1 MELAN
6 FQEKIQSLEASEDL
20 IGLGRD
26 ASEVRQEF
34 EDFMI
39 EAERVEQVKR
49 LEAADQ
55 GLTYDEFDYSPV
67 KEAFFDVYKSFQEK
81 RKKQVELKT
90 ALENENLKQ
99 KKALVERLKDVIENE
114 EKIGT
119 AFNAYKE
126 IHENW
131 KKVGDIPRDKREALQ
146 KEYSRLLEIFFYNI
160 KIYKELKDHDYK
172 RNQQLKE
179 ALLFKLKQ
187 LRSANL
193 PVREAEAS
201 LRSLQD
207 EWEEIGPVQN
217 EEWES
222 LKNAYWETVRGVYEK
237 FNEHY
242 EQQRVVLKENIDAK
256 KALIEKLIAVNET
269 LVNVPSAKEWEQKT
283 KDVLGLQE
291 AWKKIGFGSRKE
303 NELVYQEFRKHCD
316 VFFQAKKEFSKDI
329 ESKFKDVA
337 DKKRKLIEEAKAL
350 SNSQEWKSTSEKL
363 IQLQKRWKE
372 SGNAGQRFEN
382 KLWTEFRGA
391 CNVFFEAKETHFKG
405 QDEANTLNL
414 TAKNELI
421 SEVQNW
427 EVPSDKQAA
436 IAALRAFQNKFNEL
450 GQVPIKDK
458 NSVYQNFKKVID
470 DKYAALKL
478 EGQEKENI
486 LFKAKLD
493 NLESSPDRARLFQGE
508 KNEIRKQIDILTK
521 EIMLLE
527 NNLGFFAKSKG
538 ADALKADVDKK
549 VKHAQERIQQLKQK
563 LKLIP
568 NE

>member
-1 MELAN
+1 MEHTN
-6 FQEKIQSLEASEDL
+6 FQDKIRLLAESEDL

-26 ASEVRQEF
+26 ASELRQEF
-34 EDFMI
+34 EDFMM

-49 LEAADQ
+49 LEASEK
-55 GLTYDEFDYSPV
+55 GESYEEVDYRPE
-67 KEAFFDVYKSFQEK
+67 KEAFFEVYKSFQEK
-81 RKKQVELKT
+81 RKKQVELKS

-99 KKALVERLKDVIENE
+99 KKALIDRLKDVIENE

-119 AFNAYKE
+119 AFNSYKE

-131 KKVGDIPRDKREALQ
+131 KKVGDIPRDKREAVQ

-160 KIYKELKDHDYK
+160 KIYKELKEHDYK

-179 ALLFKLKQ
+179 AIIFKLKQ
-187 LRSANL
+187 LRTANL
-193 PVREAEAS
+193 PVREAEAT

-222 LKNAYWETVRGVYEK
+222 LKNAYWETVRAVYDK

-242 EQQRVVLKENIDAK
+242 EQQRAVLKENIDAK
-256 KALIEKLIAVNET
+256 KALIEKLAL
-269 LVNVPSAKEWEQKT
+269 LVQGIEHVSTAKDWDHKT
-283 KDVLGLQE
+283 KEVLALQE

-337 DKKRKLIEEAKAL
+337 DKKRKLIEEAKSL
-350 SNSQEWKSTSEKL
+350 CDSTDWKNTSEKL
-363 IQLQKRWKE
+363 INLQKRWKE
-372 SGNAGQRFEN
+372 SGNAGHRFEN
-382 KLWTEFRGA
+382 KLWSEFRGA
-391 CNVFFEAKETHFKG
+391 CNVFFEAKEAHFKV
-405 QDEANTLNL
+405 QDEANVANL

-421 SEVQNW
+421 SQIQAW
-427 EVPSDKQAA
+427 EVPTNKQEA
-436 IAALRAFQNKFNEL
+436 ITGLRNFQQAFNDL
-450 GQVPIKDK
+450 GQVPMKEK
-458 NSVYQNFKKVID
+458 KSVYQQFKKAID
-470 DKYAALKL
+470 EKYAALKL
-478 EGQEKENI
+478 EGQEKESI

-493 NLESSPDRARLFQGE
+493 NLQGSPDRLKLLQIE
-508 KNEIRKQIDILTK
+508 KNEIRKQIDGLNK
-521 EIMLLE
+521 EIMQLE

-538 ADALKADVDKK
+538 ADALRADVERK
-549 VKHAQERIQQLKQK
+549 VKHAQERILNLKMK
-563 LKLIP
+563 MKLIP

>member
-1 MELAN
+1 MEPTN
-6 FQEKIQSLEASEDL
+6 FQEKIHALEGAEDL

-26 ASEVRQEF
+26 ASELRQEF
-34 EDFMI
+34 EDFII

-49 LEAADQ
+49 LEASDL
-55 GLTYDEFDYSPV
+55 GTSYEEYDYAQI
-67 KEAFFDVYKSFQEK
+67 KEAFFDAYKSFQEK

-90 ALENENLKQ
+90 VLENENLIQ

-114 EKIGT
+114 ENIGT

-160 KIYKELKDHDYK
+160 KIYKELKEHDYK

-179 ALLFKLKQ
+179 AIIFKLKQ
-187 LRSANL
+187 LRTANL
-193 PVREAEAS
+193 PVRDAEAN

-217 EEWES
+217 DGWES

-256 KALIEKLIAVNET
+256 KSLIEKLLVVNQNLE
-269 LVNVPSAKEWEQKT
+269 NVSSAKEWDQKT

-291 AWKKIGFGSRKE
+291 SWKKIGFGSRKE
-303 NELVYQEFRKHCD
+303 NEVVYQEFRKHCD

-329 ESKFKDVA
+329 ESKFKEVA
-337 DKKRKLIEEAKAL
+337 DKKRLLIDEAKAL
-350 SNSQEWKSTSEKL
+350 SHSQDWKSTSEKL
-363 IQLQKRWKE
+363 IQLQKKWKD
-372 SGNAGQRFEN
+372 SGNAGHRFEN
-382 KLWTEFRGA
+382 KLWSEFRGA
-391 CNVFFEAKETHFKG
+391 CNVFFEAKEAHFKV
-405 QDEANTLNL
+405 QDESNTSNL
-414 TAKNELI
+414 TAKTELI
-421 SEVQNW
+421 AEVQNW
-427 EVPSDKQAA
+427 VMPTDKQEA
-436 IAALRAFQNKFNEL
+436 IAALRSFQNRFNEL
-450 GQVPIKDK
+450 GQVPMKDK
-458 NSVYQNFKKVID
+458 NAVYQNFKKAMD
-470 DKYAALKL
+470 DKYASLKL
-478 EGQEKENI
+478 EGIEKESI
-486 LFKAKLD
+486 MFKAKLD
-493 NLESSPDRARLFQGE
+493 NLQSSPDRTRLIQGE
-508 KNEIRKQIDILTK
+508 KIEIRKQIEILTK
-521 EIMLLE
+521 EIMLSE

-538 ADALKADVDKK
+538 ADALRMEVEKK
-549 VKHAQERIQQLKQK
+549 VKHTQDRIQQLKQK

>member
-1 MELAN
+1 MEPTN
-6 FQEKIQSLEASEDL
+6 FQEKILALEGAEDL

-26 ASEVRQEF
+26 ASELRQEF
-34 EDFMI
+34 EDFII

-49 LEAADQ
+49 LEASDL
-55 GLTYDEFDYSPV
+55 GTSYEEHDYAPI
-67 KEAFFDVYKSFQEK
+67 KEAFFDAYKSFQEK

-90 ALENENLKQ
+90 VLENENLKQ
-99 KKALVERLKDVIENE
+99 KKVLVERLKDVIENE

-160 KIYKELKDHDYK
+160 KIYKELKEHDYK

-179 ALLFKLKQ
+179 AIIFKLKQ
-187 LRSANL
+187 LRTANL
-193 PVREAEAS
+193 PVRDAEAN

-217 EEWES
+217 EGWES

-256 KALIEKLIAVNET
+256 KSLIEKLLVVNQ
-269 LVNVPSAKEWEQKT
+269 NVENVSSAKEWDQKT

-291 AWKKIGFGSRKE
+291 SWKKIGFGSRKE
-303 NELVYQEFRKHCD
+303 NEVVYQEFRKHCD

-329 ESKFKDVA
+329 ESKFKEVA
-337 DKKRKLIEEAKAL
+337 DKKRLLIDEAKAL
-350 SNSQEWKSTSEKL
+350 SHSQDWKSTSEKL
-363 IQLQKRWKE
+363 IQLQKKWKD
-372 SGNAGQRFEN
+372 SGNAGHRFEN
-382 KLWTEFRGA
+382 KLWSEFRGA
-391 CNVFFEAKETHFKG
+391 CNVFFEAKGVHFKD
-405 QDEANTLNL
+405 QDEANTSNL
-414 TAKNELI
+414 TAKTELI

-427 EVPSDKQAA
+427 AMPADKQEA
-436 IAALRAFQNKFNEL
+436 ISALRSFQNKFNEL
-450 GQVPIKDK
+450 GQVPMKDK
-458 NSVYQNFKKVID
+458 NSVYQNFKKAMD
-470 DKYAALKL
+470 EKYASLKL
-478 EGQEKENI
+478 EGIEKESI
-486 LFKAKLD
+486 MFKAKLD
-493 NLESSPDRARLFQGE
+493 NLQSSPDRTRLLQGE
-508 KNEIRKQIDILTK
+508 KIEIRKQIEILTK
-521 EIMLLE
+521 EIMLSE

-538 ADALKADVDKK
+538 ADALRMEVEKK
-549 VKHAQERIQQLKQK
+549 VKHTQERIQQLKQK

>member
-1 MELAN
+1 MELTN
-6 FQEKIQSLEASEDL
+6 FQEKIQALEAAEDL

-26 ASEVRQEF
+26 ASELRQEF

-55 GLTYDEFDYSPV
+55 GLSYEEVDYRPL
-67 KEAFFDVYKSFQEK
+67 KEAFFEVFKSFQEK

-99 KKALVERLKDVIENE
+99 KKALIERLKDVIENE

-119 AFNAYKE
+119 AFTAYKE

-131 KKVGDIPRDKREALQ
+131 KKVGDIPRDKREAIQ

-179 ALLFKLKQ
+179 ALIFKLKQ
-187 LRSANL
+187 LRTSNL
-193 PVREAEAS
+193 PVREAEAN
-201 LRSLQD
+201 LRALQD

-256 KALIEKLIAVNET
+256 KALIQQLAEITKDIEAIQT
-269 LVNVPSAKEWEQKT
+269 AKDWDAKT
-283 KDVLGLQE
+283 KEVLAFQE

-303 NELVYQEFRKHCD
+303 NEQVYQEFRKHCD
-316 VFFQAKKEFSKDI
+316 LFFQAKKDFSKEI

-337 DKKRKLIEEAKAL
+337 DKKRTLIEEAKAL
-350 SNSQEWKSTSEKL
+350 SQSQDWKNTSEKL
-363 IQLQKRWKE
+363 IRLQKQWKE
-372 SGNAGQRFEN
+372 SGNAGHRFEN

-391 CNVFFEAKETHFKG
+391 CNVFFEAKEAHFKV
-405 QDEANTLNL
+405 QDDANAANL
-414 TAKNELI
+414 TAKNDLIAEL
-421 SEVQNW
+421 QAW
-427 EVPSDKQAA
+427 ELPADKNESLQT
-436 IAALRAFQNKFNEL
+436 LRAFQDRFNAM
-450 GQVPIKDK
+450 GQVPIKNK
-458 NSVYQNFKKVID
+458 NAVYLAFKKAID
-470 DKYAALKL
+470 EKYAALKL
-478 EGQEKENI
+478 EGQEKESI
-486 LFKAKLD
+486 LFKAKID
-493 NLESSPDRARLFQGE
+493 NLESSPDRAKLLQYE
-508 KNEIRKQIDILTK
+508 KNDIRKQIDGLNK

-538 ADALKADVDKK
+538 ADALRADVEKK
-549 VKHAQERIQQLKQK
+549 VKQAQERIQGLKMK

>member
-1 MELAN
+1 
-6 FQEKIQSLEASEDL
+6 
-20 IGLGRD
+20 
-26 ASEVRQEF
+26 
-34 EDFMI
+34 
-39 EAERVEQVKR
+39 
-49 LEAADQ
+49 
-55 GLTYDEFDYSPV
+55 
-67 KEAFFDVYKSFQEK
+67 
-81 RKKQVELKT
+81 VELKT

-179 ALLFKLKQ
+179 ALIFKLKQ
-187 LRSANL
+187 LRTANL

-222 LKNAYWETVRGVYEK
+222 LKNAYWETVRAVYDK

-256 KALIEKLIAVNET
+256 KALIEKLVAVNET
-269 LVNVPSAKEWEQKT
+269 LENTATAKEWDQKT

-303 NELVYQEFRKHCD
+303 NELVYQDFRKQCD
-316 VFFQAKKEFSKDI
+316 VFFQAKKEFSKDV
-329 ESKFKDVA
+329 ESRFKDVA

-350 SNSQEWKSTSEKL
+350 SLSQDWKTTSEKL
-363 IQLQKRWKE
+363 IQLQKKWKE
-372 SGNAGQRFEN
+372 SGNAGHRFEN

-391 CNVFFEAKETHFKG
+391 CNVFFEAKESHFKV
-405 QDEANTLNL
+405 QDEANASNL
-414 TAKNELI
+414 TAKKELI

-427 EVPSDKQAA
+427 EVPADKHEA
-436 IAALRAFQNKFNEL
+436 IAALRAFQNKFNEM
-450 GQVPIKDK
+450 GQVPMKEK
-458 NSVYQNFKKVID
+458 NTIYQNFKKAID
-470 DKYAALKL
+470 EKYAALKL

-486 LFKAKLD
+486 FFKAKLD
-493 NLESSPDRARLFQGE
+493 NLESSPDRLRLLQGE

-538 ADALKADVDKK
+538 ADALRADVDKK

>member
-1 MELAN
+1 MEPTN
-6 FQEKIQSLEASEDL
+6 FQEKIQALESAEDL

-26 ASEVRQEF
+26 ASELRQEF
-34 EDFMI
+34 EDFII

-49 LEAADQ
+49 LESSDV
-55 GLTYDEFDYSPV
+55 GTNYEEHDYAPM
-67 KEAFFDVYKSFQEK
+67 KEAFFDLYKSFQEK

-131 KKVGDIPRDKREALQ
+131 KKVGDIPRDKRESVQ

-179 ALLFKLKQ
+179 AIIFKLKQ
-187 LRSANL
+187 LRTANL
-193 PVREAEAS
+193 PVRDAEAN
-201 LRSLQD
+201 LRALQD

-256 KALIEKLIAVNET
+256 KALIEKLVEVNQDVEKVT
-269 LVNVPSAKEWEQKT
+269 SAKEWDQKT
-283 KDVLGLQE
+283 KEILGLQE
-291 AWKKIGFGSRKE
+291 SWKKIGFGSRKE
-303 NELVYQEFRKHCD
+303 NEVVYQEFRKHCD
-316 VFFQAKKEFSKDI
+316 VFFQAKKEFSKNI
-329 ESKFKDVA
+329 ESKFKEVA
-337 DKKRKLIEEAKAL
+337 DKKRLLIEEAKTL
-350 SNSQEWKSTSEKL
+350 SKSEDWKNTSDKL
-363 IQLQKRWKE
+363 IQLQKKWKDA
-372 SGNAGQRFEN
+372 GNAGHRFEN
-382 KLWTEFRGA
+382 KLWSEFRGA
-391 CNVFFEAKETHFKG
+391 CNVFFEAKEAHFKV
-405 QDEANTLNL
+405 QDDANTANL
-414 TAKNELI
+414 EAKKQLI
-421 SEVQNW
+421 AEVQNW
-427 EVPSDKQAA
+427 TMPADKQEA
-436 IAALRAFQNKFNEL
+436 IAALRTFQNTFNEL
-450 GQVPIKDK
+450 GQVPMKDK
-458 NSVYQNFKKVID
+458 NSVYQNFKKAMD
-470 DKYAALKL
+470 EKYASLKL
-478 EGQEKENI
+478 EGIEKESI
-486 LFKAKLD
+486 MFKAKLD
-493 NLESSPDRARLFQGE
+493 NLKSSPDRLRLLQGE

-521 EIMLLE
+521 EMMLLE

-538 ADALKADVDKK
+538 ADALRAEVDKK
-549 VKHAQERIQQLKQK
+549 VKHAQDRIQQLKQK

>member
-256 KALIEKLIAVNET
+256 KALIEKLVAVNET
-269 LVNVPSAKEWEQKT
+269 LANVSSAKEWEQKT

-372 SGNAGQRFEN
+372 SGNAGHRFEN
-382 KLWTEFRGA
+382 KLWSEFRGA

-405 QDEANTLNL
+405 QDEANTSNL

>member
-1 MELAN
+1 MELTN
-6 FQEKIQSLEASEDL
+6 FQEKIQLLEASEDL

-26 ASEVRQEF
+26 ASELRQEF

-55 GLTYDEFDYSPV
+55 GTTYEEFDYAPV

-81 RKKQVELKT
+81 RKKQVELKS

-160 KIYKELKDHDYK
+160 KIYKELKEHDYK

-187 LRSANL
+187 LRTANL

-256 KALIEKLIAVNET
+256 KALIEKLVAVNET
-269 LVNVPSAKEWEQKT
+269 LATVSTAKEWEQKT

-350 SNSQEWKSTSEKL
+350 SHSQDWKGTSEKL
-363 IQLQKRWKE
+363 IQLQKKWKE
-372 SGNAGQRFEN
+372 SGNAGHRFEN

-391 CNVFFEAKETHFKG
+391 CNVFFEAKEAHFKV
-405 QDEANTLNL
+405 QDDANAYNL
-414 TAKNELI
+414 TAKNALI
-421 SEVQNW
+421 LEVQNW
-427 EVPSDKQAA
+427 EVPGDKHEA
-436 IAALRAFQNKFNEL
+436 IAALRSFQNKFNEL
-450 GQVPIKDK
+450 GQVPMKDK
-458 NSVYQNFKKVID
+458 NTIYQNFKKAID
-470 DKYAALKL
+470 EKYAALKL

-508 KNEIRKQIDILTK
+508 KNEIRKQIDVLNK

-538 ADALKADVDKK
+538 ADALRADVDKK

>member
-1 MELAN
+1 MEPTN
-6 FQEKIQSLEASEDL
+6 FQEKILALEGAEDL

-26 ASEVRQEF
+26 ASELRQEF
-34 EDFMI
+34 EDFII

-49 LEAADQ
+49 LEASDL
-55 GLTYDEFDYSPV
+55 GTSYEEHDYAPI
-67 KEAFFDVYKSFQEK
+67 KEAFFDAYKSFQEK

-90 ALENENLKQ
+90 VLENENLKQ
-99 KKALVERLKDVIENE
+99 KKVLVERLKDVIENE

-160 KIYKELKDHDYK
+160 KIYKELKEHDYK

-179 ALLFKLKQ
+179 AIIFKLKQ
-187 LRSANL
+187 LRTANL
-193 PVREAEAS
+193 PVRDAEAN

-217 EEWES
+217 EGWES

-256 KALIEKLIAVNET
+256 KSLIEKLLVVNQNLE
-269 LVNVPSAKEWEQKT
+269 NVSSAKEWDQKT

-291 AWKKIGFGSRKE
+291 SWKKIGFGSRKE
-303 NELVYQEFRKHCD
+303 NEVVYQEFRKHCD

-329 ESKFKDVA
+329 ESKFKEVA
-337 DKKRKLIEEAKAL
+337 DKKRLLIDEAKAL
-350 SNSQEWKSTSEKL
+350 SHSQDWKSTSEKL
-363 IQLQKRWKE
+363 IQLQKKWKD
-372 SGNAGQRFEN
+372 SGNAGHRFEN
-382 KLWTEFRGA
+382 KLWSEFRGA
-391 CNVFFEAKETHFKG
+391 CNVFFEAKGVHFKD
-405 QDEANTLNL
+405 QDEANTSNL
-414 TAKNELI
+414 TAKTELI

-427 EVPSDKQAA
+427 AMPADKQEA
-436 IAALRAFQNKFNEL
+436 IAALRSFQNKFNEL
-450 GQVPIKDK
+450 GQVPMKDK
-458 NSVYQNFKKVID
+458 NSVYQNFKKAMD
-470 DKYAALKL
+470 EKYASLKL
-478 EGQEKENI
+478 EGIEKESI
-486 LFKAKLD
+486 MFKAKLD
-493 NLESSPDRARLFQGE
+493 NLQSSPDRTRLLQGE
-508 KNEIRKQIDILTK
+508 KIEIRKQIEILTK
-521 EIMLLE
+521 EIMLSE

-538 ADALKADVDKK
+538 ADALRMEVEKK
-549 VKHAQERIQQLKQK
+549 VKHTQERIQQLKQK

>member
-1 MELAN
+1 MEPTN
-6 FQEKIQSLEASEDL
+6 FQEKIQALESAEDL

-26 ASEVRQEF
+26 ASELRQEF
-34 EDFMI
+34 EDFII

-49 LEAADQ
+49 LEATDL
-55 GLTYDEFDYSPV
+55 GSSYEEHDYAPM
-67 KEAFFDVYKSFQEK
+67 KEAFFDTYKSFQEK

-90 ALENENLKQ
+90 ALENENIKQ
-99 KKALVERLKDVIENE
+99 KKALLERLKDVIENE

-131 KKVGDIPRDKREALQ
+131 KKVGDIPRDKRESVQ

-160 KIYKELKDHDYK
+160 KIYKELKEHDYK

-179 ALLFKLKQ
+179 AIIFKLKQ
-187 LRSANL
+187 LRTANL
-193 PVREAEAS
+193 PVRDAEAN

-256 KALIEKLIAVNET
+256 KALIEKLLAVNQE
-269 LVNVPSAKEWEQKT
+269 LENVSSAKEWDQKT
-283 KDVLGLQE
+283 KDVLGIQE
-291 AWKKIGFGSRKE
+291 SWKKIGFGSRKE
-303 NELVYQEFRKHCD
+303 NEMVYQEFRKHCD

-329 ESKFKDVA
+329 ESKFKEVA
-337 DKKRKLIEEAKAL
+337 DKKRLLIEEAKTL
-350 SNSQEWKSTSEKL
+350 SKSQDWKSTSEKL
-363 IQLQKRWKE
+363 IQLQKKWKD
-372 SGNAGQRFEN
+372 SGNAGHRFEN
-382 KLWTEFRGA
+382 KLWSEFRGA
-391 CNVFFEAKETHFKG
+391 CNVFFEAKGAHFKD
-405 QDEANTLNL
+405 QDEANSANL
-414 TAKNELI
+414 SVKNELI

-427 EVPSDKQAA
+427 IMPENKQEA
-436 IAALRAFQNKFNEL
+436 IAALRTFQNIFNEL
-450 GQVPIKDK
+450 GQVPMKDK
-458 NSVYQNFKKVID
+458 NSVYQNFKKAMD
-470 DKYAALKL
+470 EKYASLKL
-478 EGQEKENI
+478 DGIEKESI
-486 LFKAKLD
+486 MFKAKMD
-493 NLESSPDRARLFQGE
+493 NLQSSPDRSRLLQGE
-508 KNEIRKQIDILTK
+508 KNEIRKQIDLLTK
-521 EIMLLE
+521 EMMLLE

-538 ADALKADVDKK
+538 ADALRAEVDKK
-549 VKHAQERIQQLKQK
+549 VKHAQDRIQQLKQK

>member
-1 MELAN
+1 MEPTN
-6 FQEKIQSLEASEDL
+6 FQEKILALEGAEDL

-26 ASEVRQEF
+26 ASELRQEF
-34 EDFMI
+34 EDFII

-49 LEAADQ
+49 LEASDL
-55 GLTYDEFDYSPV
+55 GTSYEEHDYAPI
-67 KEAFFDVYKSFQEK
+67 KEAFFDAYKSFQEK

-90 ALENENLKQ
+90 VLENENLKQ
-99 KKALVERLKDVIENE
+99 KKVLVERLKDVIENE

-160 KIYKELKDHDYK
+160 KIYKELKEHDYK

-179 ALLFKLKQ
+179 AIIFKLKQ
-187 LRSANL
+187 LRTANL
-193 PVREAEAS
+193 PVRDAEAN

-217 EEWES
+217 EGWES

-256 KALIEKLIAVNET
+256 KSLIEKLLVVNQ
-269 LVNVPSAKEWEQKT
+269 NVENVSSAKEWDQKT

-291 AWKKIGFGSRKE
+291 SWKKIGFGSRKE
-303 NELVYQEFRKHCD
+303 NEVVYQEFRKHCD

-329 ESKFKDVA
+329 ESKFKEVA
-337 DKKRKLIEEAKAL
+337 DKKRLLIDEAKAL
-350 SNSQEWKSTSEKL
+350 SHSQDWKSTSEKL
-363 IQLQKRWKE
+363 IQLQKKWKD
-372 SGNAGQRFEN
+372 SGNAGHRFEN
-382 KLWTEFRGA
+382 KLWSEFRGA
-391 CNVFFEAKETHFKG
+391 CNVFFEAKGVHFKD
-405 QDEANTLNL
+405 QDEANTSNL
-414 TAKNELI
+414 TAKTELI

-427 EVPSDKQAA
+427 AMPADKQEA
-436 IAALRAFQNKFNEL
+436 IAALRSFQNKFNEL
-450 GQVPIKDK
+450 GQVPMKDK
-458 NSVYQNFKKVID
+458 NSVYQNFKKAMD
-470 DKYAALKL
+470 EKYASLKL
-478 EGQEKENI
+478 EGIEKESI
-486 LFKAKLD
+486 MFKAKLD
-493 NLESSPDRARLFQGE
+493 NLQSSPDRTRLLQGE
-508 KNEIRKQIDILTK
+508 KIEIRKQIEILTK
-521 EIMLLE
+521 EIMLSE

-538 ADALKADVDKK
+538 ADALRMEVEKK
-549 VKHAQERIQQLKQK
+549 VKHTQERIQQLKQK

>member
-1 MELAN
+1 MELTN
-6 FQEKIQSLEASEDL
+6 FQEKIQTLEAAEDL
-20 IGLGRD
+20 IGLGRE
-26 ASEVRQEF
+26 ASELRQEF

-55 GLTYDEFDYSPV
+55 GSSYEELDYRPI
-67 KEAFFDVYKSFQEK
+67 KEAFFETYKSFQEK
-81 RKKQVELKT
+81 RKKQVELKS

-99 KKALVERLKDVIENE
+99 KKSLIERLKDVIENE
-114 EKIGT
+114 EKIGS
-119 AFNAYKE
+119 AFTSYKE

-131 KKVGDIPRDKREALQ
+131 KKVGDIPRDKREAIQ

-179 ALLFKLKQ
+179 ALIFKLKQ
-187 LRSANL
+187 LRTANL
-193 PVREAEAS
+193 PVREAEAN
-201 LRSLQD
+201 LRALQD

-256 KALIEKLIAVNET
+256 KALIQQLATITSEIESLKT
-269 LVNVPSAKEWEQKT
+269 AKDWDQKT
-283 KDVLGLQE
+283 KEVLALQE

-303 NELVYQEFRKHCD
+303 NEQVYQEFRKHCD
-316 VFFQAKKEFSKDI
+316 VFFQAKKDFSKEI
-329 ESKFKDVA
+329 EGKFKDIA
-337 DKKRKLIEEAKAL
+337 DKKRALIEEAKSL
-350 SNSQEWKSTSEKL
+350 CNSQDWKNTSEKL
-363 IQLQKRWKE
+363 IRLQKQWKE
-372 SGNAGQRFEN
+372 SGNAGHRFEN
-382 KLWTEFRGA
+382 KLWTEFRAA
-391 CNVFFEAKETHFKG
+391 CNVFFEAKEAHFKE
-405 QDEANTLNL
+405 QDDANAANL
-414 TAKNELI
+414 SAKNELI
-421 SEVQNW
+421 AELEAWNL
-427 EVPSDKQAA
+427 PADKNE
-436 IAALRAFQNKFNEL
+436 ALQSLRSFQDRFNAM
-450 GQVPIKDK
+450 GQVPIKHK
-458 NSVYQNFKKVID
+458 NTVYQAFKKAID
-470 DKYAALKL
+470 AKYAALKL

-486 LFKAKLD
+486 LFKAKID
-493 NLESSPDRARLFQGE
+493 NLESSPDRAKLFQYE
-508 KNEIRKQIDILTK
+508 KNDIRKQIDGLNK

-538 ADALKADVDKK
+538 ADALRADVEKK
-549 VKHAQERIQQLKQK
+549 VKHAQERIQGLKMK

>member
-1 MELAN
+1 MEPTN
-6 FQEKIQSLEASEDL
+6 FQEKIHALEGAEDL

-26 ASEVRQEF
+26 ASELRQEF
-34 EDFMI
+34 EDFII

-49 LEAADQ
+49 LEASDL
-55 GLTYDEFDYSPV
+55 GTSYEEYDYAPI
-67 KEAFFDVYKSFQEK
+67 KEAFFDAYKSFQEK

-90 ALENENLKQ
+90 VLENENLIQ

-114 EKIGT
+114 ENIGT

-160 KIYKELKDHDYK
+160 KIYKELKEHDYK

-179 ALLFKLKQ
+179 AIIFKLKQ
-187 LRSANL
+187 LRTANL
-193 PVREAEAS
+193 PVRDAEAN

-217 EEWES
+217 DGWES

-256 KALIEKLIAVNET
+256 KSLIEKLLVVNQNLE
-269 LVNVPSAKEWEQKT
+269 NVSSAKEWDQKT

-291 AWKKIGFGSRKE
+291 SWKKIGFGSRKE
-303 NELVYQEFRKHCD
+303 NEVVYQEFRKHCD

-329 ESKFKDVA
+329 ESKFKEVA
-337 DKKRKLIEEAKAL
+337 DKKRLLIDEAKAL
-350 SNSQEWKSTSEKL
+350 SHSQDWKSTSEKL
-363 IQLQKRWKE
+363 IQLQKKWKD
-372 SGNAGQRFEN
+372 SGNAGHRFEN
-382 KLWTEFRGA
+382 KLWSEFRGA
-391 CNVFFEAKETHFKG
+391 CNVFFEAKEAHFKV
-405 QDEANTLNL
+405 QDEANTSNL
-414 TAKNELI
+414 TAKTELI
-421 SEVQNW
+421 AEVQNW
-427 EVPSDKQAA
+427 VMPTDKQEA
-436 IAALRAFQNKFNEL
+436 IAALRSFQNRFNEL
-450 GQVPIKDK
+450 GQVPMKDK
-458 NSVYQNFKKVID
+458 NAVYQNFKKAMD
-470 DKYAALKL
+470 DKYASLKL
-478 EGQEKENI
+478 EGIEKESI
-486 LFKAKLD
+486 MFKAKLD
-493 NLESSPDRARLFQGE
+493 NLQSSPDRTRLIQGE
-508 KNEIRKQIDILTK
+508 KIEIRKQIEILTK
-521 EIMLLE
+521 EIMLSE

-538 ADALKADVDKK
+538 ADALRMEVEKK
-549 VKHAQERIQQLKQK
+549 VKHTQDRIQQLKQK

>member
-1 MELAN
+1 MEPTN
-6 FQEKIQSLEASEDL
+6 FQEKIHALEGAEDL

-26 ASEVRQEF
+26 ASELRQEF
-34 EDFMI
+34 EDFII

-49 LEAADQ
+49 LEASDL
-55 GLTYDEFDYSPV
+55 GTSYEEYDYAQI
-67 KEAFFDVYKSFQEK
+67 KEAFFDAYKSFQEK

-90 ALENENLKQ
+90 VLENENLIQ

-114 EKIGT
+114 ENIGT

-126 IHENW
+126 IHDNW

-160 KIYKELKDHDYK
+160 KIYKELKEHDYK

-179 ALLFKLKQ
+179 AIIFKLKQ
-187 LRSANL
+187 LRTANL
-193 PVREAEAS
+193 PVRDAEAN

-217 EEWES
+217 EGWES

-256 KALIEKLIAVNET
+256 KSLIEKLLVVNQNLE
-269 LVNVPSAKEWEQKT
+269 NVSSAKEWDQKT

-291 AWKKIGFGSRKE
+291 SWKKIGFGSRKE
-303 NELVYQEFRKHCD
+303 NEVVYQEFRKHCD

-329 ESKFKDVA
+329 ESKFKEVA
-337 DKKRKLIEEAKAL
+337 DKKRLLIDEAKAL
-350 SNSQEWKSTSEKL
+350 SHSQDWKSTSEKL
-363 IQLQKRWKE
+363 ILLQKKWKD
-372 SGNAGQRFEN
+372 SGNAGHRFEN
-382 KLWTEFRGA
+382 KLWSEFRGA
-391 CNVFFEAKETHFKG
+391 CNVFFEAKEAHFKV
-405 QDEANTLNL
+405 QDEANTSNL
-414 TAKNELI
+414 TAKTELI
-421 SEVQNW
+421 AEVQNLAM
-427 EVPSDKQAA
+427 PTDKQEA
-436 IAALRAFQNKFNEL
+436 IAALRSFQNRFNEL
-450 GQVPIKDK
+450 GQVPMKDK
-458 NSVYQNFKKVID
+458 NAVYQNFKKAMD
-470 DKYAALKL
+470 EKYASLKL
-478 EGQEKENI
+478 EGIEKESI
-486 LFKAKLD
+486 MFKAKLD
-493 NLESSPDRARLFQGE
+493 NLQSSPDRTRLIQGE
-508 KNEIRKQIDILTK
+508 KIEIRKQIEILTK
-521 EIMLLE
+521 EIMLSE

-538 ADALKADVDKK
+538 ADALRMEVEKK
-549 VKHAQERIQQLKQK
+549 VKHTQDRIQQLKQK

>member
-1 MELAN
+1 MEPTN
-6 FQEKIQSLEASEDL
+6 FQEKIQALESAEDL

-26 ASEVRQEF
+26 ASELRQEF
-34 EDFMI
+34 EDFII

-49 LEAADQ
+49 LEATDL
-55 GLTYDEFDYSPV
+55 GSSYEEHDYAPM
-67 KEAFFDVYKSFQEK
+67 KEAFFDTYKSFQEK

-90 ALENENLKQ
+90 ALENENIKQ
-99 KKALVERLKDVIENE
+99 KKALLERLKDVIENE

-131 KKVGDIPRDKREALQ
+131 KKVGDIPRDKRESVQ

-160 KIYKELKDHDYK
+160 KIYKELKEHDYK

-179 ALLFKLKQ
+179 AIIFKLKQ
-187 LRSANL
+187 LRTANL
-193 PVREAEAS
+193 PVRDAETN

-256 KALIEKLIAVNET
+256 KALIEKLLAVNQE
-269 LVNVPSAKEWEQKT
+269 LENVSSAKEWDQKT
-283 KDVLGLQE
+283 KDVLGIQE
-291 AWKKIGFGSRKE
+291 SWKKIGFGSRKE
-303 NELVYQEFRKHCD
+303 NEVVYQEFRKHCD

-329 ESKFKDVA
+329 ESKFKEVA
-337 DKKRKLIEEAKAL
+337 DKKRQLIEEAKTL
-350 SNSQEWKSTSEKL
+350 SKSQDWKSTSEKL
-363 IQLQKRWKE
+363 IQLQKKWKD
-372 SGNAGQRFEN
+372 SGNAGHRFEN
-382 KLWTEFRGA
+382 KLWGEFRGA
-391 CNVFFEAKETHFKG
+391 CNVFFEAKGAHFKD
-405 QDEANTLNL
+405 QDEANSANL
-414 TAKNELI
+414 SVKNELI

-427 EVPSDKQAA
+427 IMPTNKQEA
-436 IAALRAFQNKFNEL
+436 IAALRTFQNTFNEL
-450 GQVPIKDK
+450 GQVPMKDK
-458 NSVYQNFKKVID
+458 NSVYQNFKKAMD
-470 DKYAALKL
+470 EKYASLKL
-478 EGQEKENI
+478 DGIEKESI
-486 LFKAKLD
+486 MFKAKLD
-493 NLESSPDRARLFQGE
+493 NLQSSPDRSRLLQGE
-508 KNEIRKQIDILTK
+508 KNEIRKQIDLLTK
-521 EIMLLE
+521 EMMLLE

-538 ADALKADVDKK
+538 ADALRAEVDKK
-549 VKHAQERIQQLKQK
+549 VKHAQDRIQQLKQK

>member
-1 MELAN
+1 MEPTN
-6 FQEKIQSLEASEDL
+6 FQEKIHALEGAEDL

-26 ASEVRQEF
+26 ASELRQEF
-34 EDFMI
+34 EDFII

-49 LEAADQ
+49 LEASDL
-55 GLTYDEFDYSPV
+55 GTSYEEYDYAPI
-67 KEAFFDVYKSFQEK
+67 KEAFFDAYKSFQEK

-90 ALENENLKQ
+90 VLENENLIQ

-114 EKIGT
+114 ENIGT

-160 KIYKELKDHDYK
+160 KIYKELKEHDYK

-179 ALLFKLKQ
+179 AIIFKLKQ
-187 LRSANL
+187 LRTANL
-193 PVREAEAS
+193 PVRDAEAN

-217 EEWES
+217 DGWES

-256 KALIEKLIAVNET
+256 KSLIEKLLVVNQNLE
-269 LVNVPSAKEWEQKT
+269 NVSSAKEWDQKT

-291 AWKKIGFGSRKE
+291 SWKKIGFGSRKE
-303 NELVYQEFRKHCD
+303 NEVVYQEFRKHCD

-329 ESKFKDVA
+329 DSKFKEVA
-337 DKKRKLIEEAKAL
+337 DKKRLLIDEAKAL
-350 SNSQEWKSTSEKL
+350 SHSQDWKSTSEKL
-363 IQLQKRWKE
+363 IQLQKKWKD
-372 SGNAGQRFEN
+372 SGNAGHRFEN
-382 KLWTEFRGA
+382 KLWSEFRGA
-391 CNVFFEAKETHFKG
+391 CNVFFEAKEAHFKV
-405 QDEANTLNL
+405 QDEANTSNL
-414 TAKNELI
+414 TAKTELI
-421 SEVQNW
+421 AEVQNW
-427 EVPSDKQAA
+427 VMPTDKQEA
-436 IAALRAFQNKFNEL
+436 IAALRSFQNRFNEL
-450 GQVPIKDK
+450 GQVPMKDK
-458 NSVYQNFKKVID
+458 NAVYQNFKKAMD
-470 DKYAALKL
+470 DKYASLKL
-478 EGQEKENI
+478 EGIEKESI
-486 LFKAKLD
+486 MFKAKLD
-493 NLESSPDRARLFQGE
+493 NLQSSPDRTRLIQGE
-508 KNEIRKQIDILTK
+508 KIEIRKQIEILTK
-521 EIMLLE
+521 EIMLSE

-538 ADALKADVDKK
+538 ADALRMEVEKK
-549 VKHAQERIQQLKQK
+549 VKHTQDRIQQLKQK

>member
-6 FQEKIQSLEASEDL
+6 FQEKIQALEASEDL

-26 ASEVRQEF
+26 ASELRQEF

-55 GLTYDEFDYSPV
+55 GTTYDEFDYAPV
-67 KEAFFDVYKSFQEK
+67 KEAFFDVYKSFQAK
-81 RKKQVELKT
+81 RKKQVELKS

-160 KIYKELKDHDYK
+160 KIYKELKEHDYK

-187 LRSANL
+187 LRTANL

-256 KALIEKLIAVNET
+256 KALIEKLVTVNET
-269 LVNVPSAKEWEQKT
+269 LVNVSSAKEWEQKT

-372 SGNAGQRFEN
+372 SGNAGHRFEN
-382 KLWTEFRGA
+382 KLWSEFRGA
-391 CNVFFEAKETHFKG
+391 CNVFFEAKEAHFKG
-405 QDEANTLNL
+405 QDEANASNL

-436 IAALRAFQNKFNEL
+436 ITALRAFQNKFNEL
-450 GQVPIKDK
+450 GQVPMKDK
-458 NSVYQNFKKVID
+458 NAVYQNFKKAID
-470 DKYAALKL
+470 EKYAALKL

-493 NLESSPDRARLFQGE
+493 NLESSPDRVRLFQGE
-508 KNEIRKQIDILTK
+508 KNEIRKQIDILNK

-538 ADALKADVDKK
+538 ADALRADVDKK

>member
-1 MELAN
+1 MEPTN
-6 FQEKIQSLEASEDL
+6 FQEKIHALEGAEDL

-26 ASEVRQEF
+26 ASELRQEF
-34 EDFMI
+34 EDFII

-49 LEAADQ
+49 LEASDL
-55 GLTYDEFDYSPV
+55 GTSYEEYDYAQI
-67 KEAFFDVYKSFQEK
+67 KEAFFDAYKSFQEK

-90 ALENENLKQ
+90 VLENENLIQ

-114 EKIGT
+114 ENIGT

-160 KIYKELKDHDYK
+160 KIYKELKEHDYK

-179 ALLFKLKQ
+179 AIIFKLKQ
-187 LRSANL
+187 LRTANL
-193 PVREAEAS
+193 PVRDAEAN

-217 EEWES
+217 EGWES

-256 KALIEKLIAVNET
+256 KSLIEKLLVVNQNLE
-269 LVNVPSAKEWEQKT
+269 NVSSAKEWDQKT

-291 AWKKIGFGSRKE
+291 SWKKIGFGSRKE
-303 NELVYQEFRKHCD
+303 NEVVYQEFRKHCD

-329 ESKFKDVA
+329 ESKFKEVA
-337 DKKRKLIEEAKAL
+337 DKKRLLIDEAKAL
-350 SNSQEWKSTSEKL
+350 SHSQDWKSTSEKL
-363 IQLQKRWKE
+363 IQLQKKWKD
-372 SGNAGQRFEN
+372 SGNAGHRFEN
-382 KLWTEFRGA
+382 KLWSEFRGA
-391 CNVFFEAKETHFKG
+391 CNVFFEAKEAHFKV
-405 QDEANTLNL
+405 QDEANTANL
-414 TAKNELI
+414 EAKKQLI
-421 SEVQNW
+421 AEVQNW
-427 EVPSDKQAA
+427 TMPADKQEA
-436 IAALRAFQNKFNEL
+436 IAALRTFQNTFNEL

-458 NSVYQNFKKVID
+458 NSVYQNFKKAMD
-470 DKYAALKL
+470 EKYASLKL
-478 EGQEKENI
+478 EGIEKESI
-486 LFKAKLD
+486 MFKAKLD
-493 NLESSPDRARLFQGE
+493 NLQSSPDRTRLIQGE
-508 KNEIRKQIDILTK
+508 KIEIRKQIEILTK
-521 EIMLLE
+521 EIMLSE

-538 ADALKADVDKK
+538 ADALRMEVEKK
-549 VKHAQERIQQLKQK
+549 VKHTQDRIQQLKQK

>member
-1 MELAN
+1 MEPTN
-6 FQEKIQSLEASEDL
+6 FQEKILALEGAEDL

-26 ASEVRQEF
+26 ASELRQEF
-34 EDFMI
+34 EDFII

-49 LEAADQ
+49 LEASDL
-55 GLTYDEFDYSPV
+55 GTSYEEHDYTPI
-67 KEAFFDVYKSFQEK
+67 KEAFFDAYKSFQEK

-90 ALENENLKQ
+90 VLENENLKQ
-99 KKALVERLKDVIENE
+99 KKVLVERLKDVIENE

-160 KIYKELKDHDYK
+160 KIYKELKEHDYK

-179 ALLFKLKQ
+179 AIIFKLKQ
-187 LRSANL
+187 LRTANL
-193 PVREAEAS
+193 PVRDAEAN

-217 EEWES
+217 EGWES

-256 KALIEKLIAVNET
+256 KSLIEKLLVVNQ
-269 LVNVPSAKEWEQKT
+269 NVENVSSAKEWDQKT

-291 AWKKIGFGSRKE
+291 SWKKIGFGSRKE
-303 NELVYQEFRKHCD
+303 NEVVYQEFRKHCD

-329 ESKFKDVA
+329 ESKFKEVA
-337 DKKRKLIEEAKAL
+337 DKKRLLIDEAKAL
-350 SNSQEWKSTSEKL
+350 SHSQDWKSTSEKL
-363 IQLQKRWKE
+363 IQLQKKWKD
-372 SGNAGQRFEN
+372 SGNAGHRFEN
-382 KLWTEFRGA
+382 KLWSEFRGA
-391 CNVFFEAKETHFKG
+391 CNVFFEAKGVHFKD
-405 QDEANTLNL
+405 QDEANTSNL
-414 TAKNELI
+414 TAKTELI

-427 EVPSDKQAA
+427 AMPADKQEA
-436 IAALRAFQNKFNEL
+436 IAALRSFQNKFNEL
-450 GQVPIKDK
+450 GQVPMKDK
-458 NSVYQNFKKVID
+458 NSVYQNFKKAMD
-470 DKYAALKL
+470 EKYASLKL
-478 EGQEKENI
+478 EGIEKESI
-486 LFKAKLD
+486 MFKAKLD
-493 NLESSPDRARLFQGE
+493 NLQSSPDRTRLLQGE
-508 KNEIRKQIDILTK
+508 KIEIRKQIEILTK
-521 EIMLLE
+521 EIMLSE

-538 ADALKADVDKK
+538 ADALRMEVEKK
-549 VKHAQERIQQLKQK
+549 VKHTQERIQQLKQK

>member
-1 MELAN
+1 
-6 FQEKIQSLEASEDL
+6 
-20 IGLGRD
+20 
-26 ASEVRQEF
+26 
-34 EDFMI
+34 
-39 EAERVEQVKR
+39 VKR

-81 RKKQVELKT
+81 RKKQVELKS

-256 KALIEKLIAVNET
+256 KALIEKLVAVNET
-269 LVNVPSAKEWEQKT
+269 LANVSSAKEWEQKT

-372 SGNAGQRFEN
+372 SGNAGHRFEN
-382 KLWTEFRGA
+382 KLWSEFRGA
-391 CNVFFEAKETHFKG
+391 CNVFFEAKEAHFKG
-405 QDEANTLNL
+405 QDEANASNL

-458 NSVYQNFKKVID
+458 NAVYQNFKKVID

>member
-1 MELAN
+1 MEPTN
-6 FQEKIQSLEASEDL
+6 FQEKILALEGAEDL

-26 ASEVRQEF
+26 ASELRQEF
-34 EDFMI
+34 EDFII

-49 LEAADQ
+49 LEASDL
-55 GLTYDEFDYSPV
+55 GTSYEEHDYAPI
-67 KEAFFDVYKSFQEK
+67 KEAFFDAYKSFQEK

-90 ALENENLKQ
+90 VLENENLKQ
-99 KKALVERLKDVIENE
+99 KKVLVERLKDVIENE

-160 KIYKELKDHDYK
+160 KIYKELKEHDYK

-179 ALLFKLKQ
+179 AIIFKLKQ
-187 LRSANL
+187 LRTANL
-193 PVREAEAS
+193 PVRDAEAN

-217 EEWES
+217 EGWES

-256 KALIEKLIAVNET
+256 KSLIEKLLVVNQ
-269 LVNVPSAKEWEQKT
+269 NVENVSSAKEWDQKT

-291 AWKKIGFGSRKE
+291 SWKKIGFGSRKE
-303 NELVYQEFRKHCD
+303 NEVVYQEFRKHCD

-329 ESKFKDVA
+329 ESKFKEVA
-337 DKKRKLIEEAKAL
+337 DKKRLLIDEAKAL
-350 SNSQEWKSTSEKL
+350 SHSQDWKSTSEKL
-363 IQLQKRWKE
+363 IQLQKKWKD
-372 SGNAGQRFEN
+372 SGNAGHRFEN
-382 KLWTEFRGA
+382 KLWSEFRGA
-391 CNVFFEAKETHFKG
+391 CNVFFEAKGVHFKD
-405 QDEANTLNL
+405 QDEANTSNL
-414 TAKNELI
+414 TAKTELI

-427 EVPSDKQAA
+427 AMPADKQEA
-436 IAALRAFQNKFNEL
+436 IAALRSFQNKFNEL
-450 GQVPIKDK
+450 GQVPMKDK
-458 NSVYQNFKKVID
+458 NSVYQIFKKAMD
-470 DKYAALKL
+470 EKYASLKL
-478 EGQEKENI
+478 EGIEKESI
-486 LFKAKLD
+486 MFKAKLD
-493 NLESSPDRARLFQGE
+493 NLQSSPDRTRLLQGE
-508 KNEIRKQIDILTK
+508 KIEIRKQIEILTK
-521 EIMLLE
+521 EIMLSE

-538 ADALKADVDKK
+538 ADALRMEVEKK
-549 VKHAQERIQQLKQK
+549 VKHTQERIQQLKQK